1 MSKIHIC
8 PFCEEG
14 STKEVEFSQEIKAGR
29 KSVLVTGLKKRVCT
43 LCQSES
49 VPAALHD
56 QNMDLVE
63 AAQERVKNLVPTA
76 GLRTL
81 RERWDLSQKVASRI
95 FGAGPSSFGKW
106 ESGQSSMSTPAALL
120 VKVALRFPLVVP
132 YLAKLA
138 GVRLGDV
145 SVGNTIEHGNYK
157 TVHFDADGFNQT
169 MVLFTEAKSIR
180 TTQESMSG
188 TNLHEKALF
197 ILEARESSCVGEV
210 VLDARVLE
218 AA

>member
-14 STKEVEFSQEIKAGR
+14 STKEVEFSQEIRAGR
-29 KSVLVTGLKKRVCT
+29 KSVLVTGLKKRIC
-43 LCQSES
+43 LQCQSES

-56 QNMDLVE
+56 HNMDLVE
-63 AAQERVKNLVPTA
+63 ATLERVKNLVTTA
-76 GLRTL
+76 ALRAL
-81 RERWDLSQKVASRI
+81 RERWDVSQKAASKI

-106 ESGQSSMSTPAALL
+106 ESGQTSMSTPAALL

-138 GVRLGDV
+138 GVPLHDMAV
-145 SVGNTIEHGNYK
+145 SKKELCENY
-157 TVHFDADGFNQT
+157 TPVHFDMD
-169 MVLFTEAKSIR
+169 
-180 TTQESMSG
+180 ESSQAMAIFSDAISRV
-188 TNLHEKALF
+188 TKQDSTPHSTLHEKARF
-197 ILEARESSCVGEV
+197 ILESREQSRGDESD
-210 VLDARVLE
+210 LDTRLLE